1 MSIKKAQNIVN
12 QVQDRLGISMVAYQ
26 NSELEWLKNQ
36 LEKFLDLEV
45 ETEELSDPD
54 DLEAMSDS
62 DIGDDDDEDYDRL
75 SHDSDDG
82 YDRED

>member
-26 NSELEWLKNQ
+26 NNELEWLKNQ
-36 LEKFLDLEV
+36 LEEFLDLEI

-54 DLEAMSDS
+54 DLYDD
-62 DIGDDDDEDYDRL
+62 DIGDDDDEDRL